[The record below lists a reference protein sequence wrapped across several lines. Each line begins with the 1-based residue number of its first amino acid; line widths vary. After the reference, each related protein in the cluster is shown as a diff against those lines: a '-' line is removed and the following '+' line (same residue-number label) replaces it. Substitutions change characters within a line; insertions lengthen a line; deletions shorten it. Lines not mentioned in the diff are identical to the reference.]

1 MEPQATLTLT
11 EKEAVA
17 LSNLIDIAVKS
28 AGIQSA
34 APAAHLHQKL
44 FDACEI
50 FRKEEPAPLVDAEV
64 LS

>member
-1 MEPQATLTLT
+1 MEPKATLTLT

-17 LSNLIDIAVKS
+17 LSNLMDVAVKA

-34 APAAHLHQKL
+34 GAAAHLHQKL

-50 FRKEEPAPLVDAEV
+50 FRKDEAPAVDAEV
-64 LS
+64 VS

>member
-17 LSNLIDIAVKS
+17 LSNLMDVAVKA

-34 APAAHLHQKL
+34 ATAAHLHQKL
-44 FDACEI
+44 FHACEI
-50 FRKEEPAPLVDAEV
+50 FRKEEAAPLVDAEV
-64 LS
+64 VS

>member
-1 MEPQATLTLT
+1 MEPQANLSLT

-34 APAAHLHQKL
+34 GAAAHLHQKL
-44 FDACEI
+44 FHACEI

-64 LS
+64 VS

>member
-1 MEPQATLTLT
+1 MEPTATFTLT

-34 APAAHLHQKL
+34 GAAAHLHQKL
-44 FDACEI
+44 FDACSI

-64 LS
+64 VS

>member
-1 MEPQATLTLT
+1 MEPQANLTLT

-17 LSNLIDIAVKS
+17 LSNLMDVAVKA

-44 FDACEI
+44 FDACSI
-50 FRKEEPAPLVDAEV
+50 LRKEETPLVDAEV
-64 LS
+64 VS

>member
-1 MEPQATLTLT
+1 MEPQANLTLT

-17 LSNLIDIAVKS
+17 LSNLMDTAVKA

-34 APAAHLHQKL
+34 AAAAHLHQKL
-44 FDACEI
+44 FDACQI

-64 LS
+64 VS

>member
-1 MEPQATLTLT
+1 MEPTATFTLT

-28 AGIQSA
+28 SGIQSA
-34 APAAHLHQKL
+34 GAAAHLHQKL
-44 FDACEI
+44 FDACSI

-64 LS
+64 VS